1 MKVFYN
7 NSIAKALLAKGY
19 STIMLFGCI
28 LTKYTKEQMSEVVEM
43 HERVHHDQYIE
54 IRNFTLFCS
63 LLWTTVHYNA
73 GGSVMWYPVWIILS
87 YLMFY
92 LLYASEW
99 VIKAIIWFLF
109 YKKKGIKIKSVYY
122 ALSFEREAYYY
133 QNLDRRV
140 EDYRPLFGWI
150 LRLLW

>member
-7 NSIAKALLAKGY
+7 NSIAKALLVKGY
-19 STIMLFGCI
+19 STIMLLGFV

-63 LLWTTVHYNA
+63 MIWATIHYNA
-73 GGSVMWYPVWIILS
+73 GGSIMWYPVWIILS

-92 LLYASEW
+92 LLYATEW
-99 VIKAIIWFLF
+99 IIKAIIWFLF
-109 YKKKGIKIKSVYY
+109 YKKSGIKIKSVYY
-122 ALSFEREAYYY
+122 SLSFEREAYYY
-133 QNLDRRV
+133 QNLDRRT